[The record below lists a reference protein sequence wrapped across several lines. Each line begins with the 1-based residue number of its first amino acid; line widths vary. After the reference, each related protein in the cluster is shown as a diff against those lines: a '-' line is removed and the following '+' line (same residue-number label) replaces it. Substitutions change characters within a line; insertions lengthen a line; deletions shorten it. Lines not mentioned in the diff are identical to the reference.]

1 MGRRVGISMW
11 SPGPKRSGHS
21 SKPPRGPARSLRPG
35 ARAKGCQT
43 QATHFQLRTEIPFS
57 PAFSGSSRG
66 NPSPFP
72 LGSSPFSF
80 LPPGGDP
87 RGWGWGAAR
96 RVPEAPG
103 GRRWPS
109 GAVRV
114 GEGGWVGGGESGN
127 FETRPSV
134 TSRRRHG
141 LASLLGPCRVAR
153 PRRLER
159 DPGYPDLRAIGTAED
174 MSAGMGGFWPEPW
187 LPRSLGSPG
196 LALAAAL
203 LLLVLC
209 LSAQRTRRRGEPP
222 LIKGWLPYF
231 GQALKLQKDPLGFM
245 TSIQKQYGD
254 IFTLLLGGKYITF
267 ILDPFHYT
275 SVAKNQ
281 KLSFQIF
288 TSKFLKRVFSIKKM
302 TTDSDLI
309 DEIHSTYRFLQ
320 GKHLDILMES
330 TMQNLK
336 QVFEPHLLK
345 TTSWSTERLLSFCNS
360 VIFEMTFT
368 TIYGNILA
376 NDKKTFITELKD
388 DFLKFDEKFTRL
400 ASGIPIELLGNIKS
414 VRTKLIKDLTIESLA
429 KLQGLSE
436 VVQRRNDIL
445 EKYYTPKDPE
455 IGAHHLGLLWASVTN
470 TVPTM
475 FWAMYYLLRHPKAMA
490 ALRDEIDHL
499 LQSTGQKKGPGFSI
513 HLTREQL
520 DSLVYL
526 ESTVLEVLRLCS
538 FSGIFRFV
546 QEDLTLHLE
555 SQDCCLRKG
564 DFVVI
569 FPPILHHDPEIFEAP
584 DGLLFSSRTQMS
596 DCQLLCLRKY
606 SSQFSMQDLIS

>member
-1 MGRRVGISMW
+1 
-11 SPGPKRSGHS
+11 
-21 SKPPRGPARSLRPG
+21 
-35 ARAKGCQT
+35 
-43 QATHFQLRTEIPFS
+43 
-57 PAFSGSSRG
+57 
-66 NPSPFP
+66 
-72 LGSSPFSF
+72 
-80 LPPGGDP
+80 
-87 RGWGWGAAR
+87 
-96 RVPEAPG
+96 
-103 GRRWPS
+103 
-109 GAVRV
+109 
-114 GEGGWVGGGESGN
+114 
-127 FETRPSV
+127 
-134 TSRRRHG
+134 
-141 LASLLGPCRVAR
+141 
-153 PRRLER
+153 
-159 DPGYPDLRAIGTAED
+159 

-203 LLLVLC
+203 LLLLLC
-209 LSAQRTRRRGEPP
+209 LSARRTRRRGEPP

-245 TSIQKQYGD
+245 ISLQKQYGD

-288 TSKFLKRVFSIKKM
+288 TNKFLKRVFSIKKM
-302 TTDSDLI
+302 ITDSDLI
-309 DEIHSTYRFLQ
+309 DEIHSTYQFLQ

-336 QVFEPHLLK
+336 QVFEPQLLK
-345 TTSWSTERLLSFCNS
+345 TTSWSTEYLLPFCNS

-368 TIYGNILA
+368 TIYGNVLA
-376 NDKKTFITELKD
+376 YDKKTFIAELKD
-388 DFLKFDEKFTRL
+388 DFLKFDEKVTHL
-400 ASGIPIELLGNIKS
+400 VSGIPIELLGNIKS

-445 EKYYTPKDPE
+445 EKYYTPKDTE

-475 FWAMYYLLRHPKAMA
+475 FWAMYYLLRHPEAMA
-490 ALRDEIDHL
+490 VLRDEIDHL

-513 HLTREQL
+513 YLTREQL

-526 ESTVLEVLRLCS
+526 ESTILEVLRLCS

-546 QEDLTLHLE
+546 QEDVTLHLE

-584 DGLLFSSRTQMS
+584 DEFRFDRFTENGTWGLNGLAPHRRGPERQPVQGCSAAVEPKSLPGRSRRRAAQWHTLWTSFGLQHWAGLPGKPLPPSSCPPGSPAQTLVLALGQTDTWLFRTVYRTLVLVKHRSTDQKS
-596 DCQLLCLRKY
+596 QRSGKERRKP
-606 SSQFSMQDLIS
+606 S

>member
-1 MGRRVGISMW
+1 MAS
-11 SPGPKRSGHS
+11 HS
-21 SKPPRGPARSLRPG
+21 SVLTWRIPW
-35 ARAKGCQT
+35 
-43 QATHFQLRTEIPFS
+43 TEDPEGLLSI
-57 PAFSGSSRG
+57 GS
-66 NPSPFP
+66 
-72 LGSSPFSF
+72 
-80 LPPGGDP
+80 
-87 RGWGWGAAR
+87 
-96 RVPEAPG
+96 
-103 GRRWPS
+103 
-109 GAVRV
+109 
-114 GEGGWVGGGESGN
+114 
-127 FETRPSV
+127 
-134 TSRRRHG
+134 
-141 LASLLGPCRVAR
+141 
-153 PRRLER
+153 
-159 DPGYPDLRAIGTAED
+159 
-174 MSAGMGGFWPEPW
+174 
-187 LPRSLGSPG
+187 
-196 LALAAAL
+196 
-203 LLLVLC
+203 
-209 LSAQRTRRRGEPP
+209 RRGEPP

-245 TSIQKQYGD
+245 TSLQKQYGD

-281 KLSFQIF
+281 KLSFQTF
-288 TSKFLKRVFSIKKM
+288 TNKFLKRVFSIKKM

-309 DEIHSTYRFLQ
+309 DEIHSTYQFLQ

-336 QVFEPHLLK
+336 QVFEPQLLK

-368 TIYGNILA
+368 TIYGNVLA

-475 FWAMYYLLRHPKAMA
+475 FWAMYYLLRYPRAMA
-490 ALRDEIDHL
+490 VLRDEIDHL

-526 ESTVLEVLRLCS
+526 ESTILEVLRLCS

-584 DGLLFSSRTQMS
+584 DEFRFDRFTENGKKKTAFFKRGKKLKYYHLPFGLGVSKCPGRFLAMVEIK
-596 DCQLLCLRKY
+596 QLLVVLLTYFDLEIIDNKPLELNY
-606 SSQFSMQDLIS
+606 SRFLFGIPYPDSDVSFRYKIKS

>member
-1 MGRRVGISMW
+1 
-11 SPGPKRSGHS
+11 
-21 SKPPRGPARSLRPG
+21 
-35 ARAKGCQT
+35 
-43 QATHFQLRTEIPFS
+43 
-57 PAFSGSSRG
+57 
-66 NPSPFP
+66 
-72 LGSSPFSF
+72 
-80 LPPGGDP
+80 
-87 RGWGWGAAR
+87 
-96 RVPEAPG
+96 
-103 GRRWPS
+103 
-109 GAVRV
+109 
-114 GEGGWVGGGESGN
+114 
-127 FETRPSV
+127 
-134 TSRRRHG
+134 
-141 LASLLGPCRVAR
+141 
-153 PRRLER
+153 
-159 DPGYPDLRAIGTAED
+159 

-209 LSAQRTRRRGEPP
+209 LSAQRTRHAQTVCKRGHRIRIRFAAPGSVVAQT
-222 LIKGWLPYF
+222 LYF
-231 GQALKLQKDPLGFM
+231 RVYVSENHLVLFQLE
-245 TSIQKQYGD
+245 SKQPCELRGD
-254 IFTLLLGGKYITF
+254 FLCVNEALLLLHYFNRDEIQRGDVSDSLKFQISCFLLLYGHMNSYSHLFLLGKYITF

-584 DGLLFSSRTQMS
+584 DEFRFDRFTENGKKKTAFFKRGKKLKYYHLPFGLGVSKCPGRFLAMVEIK
-596 DCQLLCLRKY
+596 QLLVVLLTYFDLEIIDNKPLELNY
-606 SSQFSMQDLIS
+606 SRFLFGIPYPDSDVSFRYKIKS

>member
-1 MGRRVGISMW
+1 MDRAGRRGISMW
-11 SPGPKRSGHS
+11 SRGPKHSGHS
-21 SKPPRGPARSLRPG
+21 PKSPRGPVRSLRPG
-35 ARAKGCQT
+35 ARAKGCRT
-43 QATHFQLRTEIPFS
+43 QPTHFQLRTEIPFS
-57 PAFSGSSRG
+57 PAISGSSRG

-72 LGSSPFSF
+72 LVSSPFSF
-80 LPPGGDP
+80 LPPGGD
-87 RGWGWGAAR
+87 RGVGVGVGWGEPR
-96 RVPEAPG
+96 RVPEAPSG
-103 GRRWPS
+103 KRWPRGRCAWWGGD
-109 GAVRV
+109 GA
-114 GEGGWVGGGESGN
+114 GGGESGN

-141 LASLLGPCRVAR
+141 LVSLLGPCRVAE
-153 PRRLER
+153 PRRSER
-159 DPGYPDLRAIGTAED
+159 DPGYPDLRAVGTAED

-187 LPRSLGSPG
+187 LTRSLGYPG

-209 LSAQRTRRRGEPP
+209 LNARRTRRPGEPP

-245 TSIQKQYGD
+245 TSLQKQYGD

-288 TSKFLKRVFSIKKM
+288 TNKFLKRVFSIKKM
-302 TTDSDLI
+302 LTDSDLI
-309 DEIHSTYRFLQ
+309 DEIHSTYQFLQ

-336 QVFEPHLLK
+336 QVFEPQLLK
-345 TTSWSTERLLSFCNS
+345 TTSWSTEYLLPFCNS

-376 NDKKTFITELKD
+376 DDKKTFITELKD

-429 KLQGLSE
+429 KLQGMSE

-445 EKYYTPKDPE
+445 EKYYTPKDTE

-475 FWAMYYLLRHPKAMA
+475 FWAMYYLLRNPKAMA
-490 ALRDEIDHL
+490 VLRDEIDHL

-513 HLTREQL
+513 YLTREQL

-526 ESTVLEVLRLCS
+526 ESTILEVLRLCS

-584 DGLLFSSRTQMS
+584 DEFRFDRFTENGAAIFQSHS
-596 DCQLLCLRKY
+596 DV
-606 SSQFSMQDLIS
+606 

>member
-1 MGRRVGISMW
+1 
-11 SPGPKRSGHS
+11 
-21 SKPPRGPARSLRPG
+21 
-35 ARAKGCQT
+35 
-43 QATHFQLRTEIPFS
+43 
-57 PAFSGSSRG
+57 
-66 NPSPFP
+66 
-72 LGSSPFSF
+72 
-80 LPPGGDP
+80 
-87 RGWGWGAAR
+87 
-96 RVPEAPG
+96 
-103 GRRWPS
+103 
-109 GAVRV
+109 
-114 GEGGWVGGGESGN
+114 
-127 FETRPSV
+127 
-134 TSRRRHG
+134 
-141 LASLLGPCRVAR
+141 
-153 PRRLER
+153 
-159 DPGYPDLRAIGTAED
+159 

-203 LLLVLC
+203 LLMVLC
-209 LSAQRTRRRGEPP
+209 LRARRTRRRGEPP

-245 TSIQKQYGD
+245 TSLQKQYGD

-288 TSKFLKRVFSIKKM
+288 TDKFLKRVFSIKKM

-309 DEIHSTYRFLQ
+309 DEIHSTYQFLQ

-336 QVFEPHLLK
+336 QVFEPQLLK
-345 TTSWSTERLLSFCNS
+345 TTSWSTEHLLPFCNS

-368 TIYGNILA
+368 TIYGNVLA
-376 NDKKTFITELKD
+376 NDNKTFITELKN

-445 EKYYTPKDPE
+445 EKYYMPKDPE

-490 ALRDEIDHL
+490 VLRDEIDHL

-513 HLTREQL
+513 YLTREQL

-526 ESTVLEVLRLCS
+526 ESTILEVLRLCS

-569 FPPILHHDPEIFEAP
+569 FPPVLHHDPEIFEAP
-584 DGLLFSSRTQMS
+584 DEFRFDRFTENGKKKTAFFKRGKKLKYYHLPFGLGVSKCPGRFLAMVEIK
-596 DCQLLCLRKY
+596 QLLVVLLTYFDLEIIDNKSLELNY
-606 SSQFSMQDLIS
+606 SRFLFGIPYPDSDVLFRYKIKS